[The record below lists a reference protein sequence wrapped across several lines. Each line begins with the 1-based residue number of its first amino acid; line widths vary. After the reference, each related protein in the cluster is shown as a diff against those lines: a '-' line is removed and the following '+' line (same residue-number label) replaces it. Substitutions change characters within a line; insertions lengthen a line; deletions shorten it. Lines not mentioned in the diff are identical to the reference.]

1 MQLEQVVWS
10 ARAQA
15 RIDEI
20 LAFTGLG
27 GGPEFSIDKIIFA
40 SDWDNS
46 TLQDIPRIA
55 RIPDTLFL
63 TVHAKAY
70 RIKDHEWLD
79 YMLKG
84 NTLERI
90 MSRKR
95 RT

>member
-15 RIDEI
+15 RIAEI
-20 LAFTGLG
+20 LAFQSLG
-27 GGPEFSIDKIIFA
+27 GGPEICIEKIIFP

-46 TLQDIPRIA
+46 TQLDLARIA
-55 RIPDTLFL
+55 RIPDTIFL
-63 TVHAKAY
+63 TIHARAY
-70 RIKDHEWLD
+70 GIKNDEWLD

-95 RT
+95 RK